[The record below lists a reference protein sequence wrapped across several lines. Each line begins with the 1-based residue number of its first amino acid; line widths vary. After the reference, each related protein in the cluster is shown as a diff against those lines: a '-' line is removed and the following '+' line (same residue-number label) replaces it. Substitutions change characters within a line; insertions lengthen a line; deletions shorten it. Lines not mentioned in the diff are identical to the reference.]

1 MEEEFEQKKE
11 EKRGRGKVLLGM
23 FLGILVSALFV
34 FLYRGYFTIHINGE
48 ALTITLPTYY
58 VFHDT
63 KEGKI
68 NRSDVDK
75 KLTEMEYWLD
85 TEYLYDTDSD
95 ELTEGIYRGVADA
108 IQDTDPY
115 AAYYSRE
122 EFAEQMSD
130 WQGSYSGIGVVVSLD
145 QETGGVYVV
154 RVMDGPAREAGMKAG
169 DIIVGADGVDLR
181 GMDLDQATSGHI
193 KGTEGTFV
201 ELTVLRGDEEIV
213 MKVERRKIDSP
224 TVYHSFLES
233 GGKKFGYLY
242 VSQFAGNTLPPF
254 AEAVD
259 DIREQKADGMI
270 IDLRDDPGGDMNV
283 CLDMVDYLLPDDLHI
298 FETEID
304 TGKSLLLSVVDKN
317 GNADRYMAGDGHAET
332 LPVVILV
339 NENSASA
346 AEIFT
351 GVMRCYGCQTVGTKT
366 YGKGIVQTVRT
377 LSDLSGFKYTSAE
390 YVLPD
395 GTHIHGEGITPDHV
409 VEPDETFLEKGGD
422 PENPDPEI
430 DNQLRKALE
439 VIGAIK

>member
-1 MEEEFEQKKE
+1 MEEEFKQKKE

-23 FLGILVSALFV
+23 FLGILLSALFV

-63 KEGKI
+63 KEGEI

-75 KLTEMEYWLD
+75 KLKEMEYWLD
-85 TEYLYDTDSD
+85 TEYLYDTDPD

-193 KGTEGTFV
+193 KGAEGTFV

-213 MKVERRKIDSP
+213 MNVERRKIDSP
-224 TVYHSFLES
+224 TVYHSFLEN

-259 DIREQKADGMI
+259 DIREKKADGMI

-283 CLDMVDYLLPDDLHI
+283 CLDMVDYLLPDDLHVY
-298 FETEID
+298 ETEID

-317 GNADRYMAGDGHAET
+317 GNADRYMAGDGHAEEM
-332 LPVVILV
+332 PIVILV

-351 GVMRCYGCQTVGTKT
+351 GVMRCYGYQTVGTKT

-422 PENPDPEI
+422 PENPDPGI
-430 DNQLRKALE
+430 DNQLKKALE
-439 VIGAIK
+439 VLGAEK